1 MTPSTFQL
9 LLQKVGPYLEKRST
23 NFRKPLSP
31 EERLIITLRYLA
43 SGENHMSLSF
53 HFRAGVSTVRGI
65 IKETCQVLWTVLQS
79 EVMPMPDKQQWL
91 NIAADFGTRFDFP
104 HCLGATDGKHIRIKK
119 PNNSGSKFYNYKGFF
134 SIVLLAV
141 TDASGKFVIVD
152 VGSCGGNSDDGFFSR
167 SAFGKRLLE
176 NKLHLPNETVIPGT
190 NITTPYVFV
199 ADDAFPLRNNIMKP
213 FPHRQ
218 LTREKE
224 IFNYRLSRARNS
236 VECSFGRLAQ
246 MWRILHRLMEEKPD
260 SATDVVK
267 AITVHFDTRA
277 TRIYHRQ

>member
-1 MTPSTFQL
+1 MRYLGEKNLGLVQ
-9 LLQKVGPYLEKRST
+9 VGPQQFRLLKDLAAPSKPAEKS
-23 NFRKPLSP
+23 FQELCKLLKDHHAPSPPKFLSGAKFDA
-31 EERLIITLRYLA
+31 R
-43 SGENHMSLSF
+43 
-53 HFRAGVSTVRGI
+53 
-65 IKETCQVLWTVLQS
+65 
-79 EVMPMPDKQQWL
+79 
-91 NIAADFGTRFDFP
+91 TRQP
-104 HCLGATDGKHIRIKK
+104 
-119 PNNSGSKFYNYKGFF
+119 
-134 SIVLLAV
+134 AV

-152 VGSCGGNSDDGFFSR
+152 VGSCGGNSDGGVFSH

-236 VECSFGRLAQ
+236 DLSFLA
-246 MWRILHRLMEEKPD
+246 L
-260 SATDVVK
+260 SS
-267 AITVHFDTRA
+267 
-277 TRIYHRQ
+277 